1 MLDYNWAID
10 AYQKLD
16 YSQQKLRL
24 LNLFHI
30 FEQHSVAIQKML
42 PLLQN
47 DQMKQEDMIQAY
59 SDLSSAIENLEKQNI
74 QNVFSKMDQ
83 LHSRLQ
89 QIQAQEAQDRQ
100 NEDPEN
106 LLKNI

>member
-100 NEDPEN
+100 NEDPE
-106 LLKNI
+106 IY

>member
-30 FEQHSVAIQKML
+30 FVQHSVAIQKML

-59 SDLSSAIENLEKQNI
+59 SDLSSAIQNIEKQNI
-74 QNVFSKMDQ
+74 QNVFCKMDQ

>member
-59 SDLSSAIENLEKQNI
+59 SDLSSAIQNIEKQNI
-74 QNVFSKMDQ
+74 QNVFSKMEQ
-83 LHSRLQ
+83 LHVKIQ

>member
-24 LNLFHI
+24 LNLFEI

-47 DQMKQEDMIQAY
+47 DQMKQEDMVQAY
-59 SDLSSAIENLEKQNI
+59 TDLSLILESLDKQDI
-74 QNVFSKMDQ
+74 QKVFSKMDQ
-83 LHSRLQ
+83 LHAKIQ
-89 QIQAQEAQDRQ
+89 QIQVQEAQDRQ
-100 NEDPEN
+100 NENPEN

>member
-59 SDLSSAIENLEKQNI
+59 SDLSSAIENLQKQNI

-100 NEDPEN
+100 NENPEN